1 MTVMI
6 NLTKRNLKLFF
17 RDRTSVFFSLLA
29 IFIIIGL
36 YVLFLGNMMVNNLK
50 DLLGSNARFII
61 NSWVMAGILSVTSIT
76 TTMGAFGT
84 MVEDTTKK
92 ISKDFS
98 SAPLKRSQLAG
109 GYIMSSFIIGVIMS
123 IVSLIVAEVY
133 ILANGGKLLELMSLL
148 KLFGVM
154 LLSVFAGSSMV
165 FFIVSFF
172 KSNSAYAT
180 ASTVIGTLIGFL
192 TGTYIPIGL
201 WSLPSGVQTAI
212 KIFPISHAAA
222 LFRQIMMEAPMS
234 TAFANAP
241 VQAITGFKQTM
252 GVVFY
257 FGSTELSPIANI
269 LVLVATGVVFYVLA
283 VIKISIKKKY

>member
-6 NLTKRNLKLFF
+6 NLIKRNLKLFF
-17 RDRTSVFFSLLA
+17 RDRTSVFFSFLA

-36 YVLFLGNMMVNNLK
+36 YVLFLGNMMVNNFK
-50 DLLGSNARFII
+50 ELLGSNARFII
-61 NSWVMAGILSVTSIT
+61 DSWVMAGILSVTSIT

-84 MVEDTTKK
+84 MVEDTAKK

-123 IVSLIVAEVY
+123 IVSLIIAEVY

-172 KSNSAYAT
+172 KSSNAYAT

-192 TGTYIPIGL
+192 TGIYIPIG
-201 WSLPSGVQTAI
+201 SLPSGVQTAI

-241 VQAITGFKQTM
+241 VQVINGFKQTM

-269 LVLVATGVVFYVLA
+269 LVLIATGVVFYVLA
-283 VIKISIKKKY
+283 VIKISIKKKH

>member
-1 MTVMI
+1 MI
-6 NLTKRNLKLFF
+6 NLIKRNLKLFF
-17 RDRTSVFFSLLA
+17 RDRTSVFFSLLS

-61 NSWVMAGILSVTSIT
+61 DSWIMAGILSVTSIT
-76 TTMGAFGT
+76 TTMGAFGI
-84 MVEDTTKK
+84 MIEDKTKK
-92 ISKDFS
+92 ISKDFL
-98 SAPLKRSQLAG
+98 SAPFKRSQLAG

-123 IVSLIVAEVY
+123 IVALIVAEIY

-154 LLSVFAGSSMV
+154 LLSVFTGSSMV

-172 KSNSAYAT
+172 KSSSAYVT

-192 TGTYIPIGL
+192 TGIYIPIG
-201 WSLPSGVQTAI
+201 SFPPAVQTVI

-222 LFRQIMMEAPMS
+222 LFRQIMMEAPVS

-241 VQAITGFKQTM
+241 VQVINDFKQTM

-257 FGSTELSPIANI
+257 FGSTELSPIVNI
-269 LVLVATGVVFYVLA
+269 LVLIATGIVFYVLA
-283 VIKISIKKKY
+283 VIKISVKKKY

>member
-6 NLTKRNLKLFF
+6 NLIKRNLKLFF

-36 YVLFLGNMMVNNLK
+36 YVLFLGNMMVNELK
-50 DLLGSNARFII
+50 DLLADNARFTID
-61 NSWVMAGILSVTSIT
+61 SWVMAGILSVTSIT
-76 TTMGAFGT
+76 TTMGAFGI
-84 MVEDTTKK
+84 MLEDTTKK
-92 ISKDFS
+92 ISKDFY
-98 SAPLKRSQLAG
+98 SAPIKRSQLAG

-172 KSNSAYAT
+172 KSSNAYTT
-180 ASTVIGTLIGFL
+180 ASTIIGTLIGFL
-192 TGTYIPIGL
+192 TGIYIPIGM
-201 WSLPSGVQTAI
+201 LPSTAVQTAI
-212 KIFPISHAAA
+212 KIFPISHAGA

-241 VQAITGFKQTM
+241 VQVINDFKQTM

-283 VIKISIKKKY
+283 VIKISIKKKN

>member
-1 MTVMI
+1 
-6 NLTKRNLKLFF
+6 
-17 RDRTSVFFSLLA
+17 
-29 IFIIIGL
+29 
-36 YVLFLGNMMVNNLK
+36 
-50 DLLGSNARFII
+50 
-61 NSWVMAGILSVTSIT
+61 
-76 TTMGAFGT
+76 
-84 MVEDTTKK
+84 
-92 ISKDFS
+92 
-98 SAPLKRSQLAG
+98 
-109 GYIMSSFIIGVIMS
+109 
-123 IVSLIVAEVY
+123 
-133 ILANGGKLLELMSLL
+133 
-148 KLFGVM
+148 M

-172 KSNSAYAT
+172 KSSNAYAT

-192 TGTYIPIGL
+192 TGIYIPIG
-201 WSLPSGVQTAI
+201 SLPSGVQTAI

-241 VQAITGFKQTM
+241 VQVINGFKQTM

-283 VIKISIKKKY
+283 VIKISVKKKN

>member
-1 MTVMI
+1 MTVMT
-6 NLTKRNLKLFF
+6 NLIKRNLKLFF

-36 YVLFLGNMMVNNLK
+36 YVLFLGNMMVKNFK
-50 DLLGSNARFII
+50 ELLGDNARFTVD
-61 NSWVMAGILSVTSIT
+61 SWVMAGLLSVTSIT

-84 MVEDTTKK
+84 MVEDKTKK

-123 IVSLIVAEVY
+123 IAALVVAEIY
-133 ILANGGKLLELMSLL
+133 ILAGGGKLITLVPLL

-154 LLSVFAGSSMV
+154 MLSVFAGSSMV

-172 KSNSAYAT
+172 KSNNAFAT
-180 ASTVIGTLIGFL
+180 ASTIIGTLLGFL
-192 TGTYIPIGL
+192 TGIYIPIG
-201 WSLPSGVQTAI
+201 SLPSAVQTAI
-212 KIFPISHAAA
+212 KIFPISHAGA

-234 TAFANAP
+234 IAFKNAP
-241 VQAITGFKQTM
+241 AQAVTGFKQAM

-257 FGSTELSPIANI
+257 AGSKELSPIVNM
-269 LVLVATGVVFYVLA
+269 LVLVATGIVFYTLA
-283 VIKISIKKKY
+283 VIRISIKKRD